1 MKKSMYLKVIVCLIG
16 VLYLSACSTSQTAE
30 EKAQRQEQQR
40 VAAQAAQDALTNRD
54 FVFEANRIIFRSGR
68 PVSAIPFTNFIMMQ
82 GEENVVI
89 QVTTSVSNPGP
100 NSIGG
105 ITIEG
110 RANNVQQ
117 STARNG
123 NLLLD
128 FQVMA
133 AQGLYRVNVELFN
146 NSDQGRVTVSA
157 TFSADQFRF
166 EGRILP
172 AADADVYKGRFS
184 VRSPRRF

>member
-1 MKKSMYLKVIVCLIG
+1 MKKTLYLKVVVCLIG
-16 VLYLSACSTSQTAE
+16 ILYLSACSTSKTAE

-40 VAAQAAQDALTNRD
+40 ITAQTARDAFTSQD

-68 PVSAIPFTNFIMMQ
+68 PASTFPFTNFVMMQ
-82 GEENVVI
+82 GEDVI
-89 QVTTSVSNPGP
+89 IQTSLSVSNPGP
-100 NSIGG
+100 NAIGG
-105 ITIEG
+105 ITIQG
-110 RANNVQQ
+110 RADNIQQ

-123 NLLLD
+123 NLLID

-133 AQGLYRVNVELFN
+133 AQGLYRVNAELFN

-172 AADADVYKGRFS
+172 AADADVYRGRFS
-184 VRSPRRF
+184 VRSPRF